1 MENRYLFKARSIGN
15 RKWVYG
21 SLVQFANESYIVT
34 ISEDVHTV
42 VFTKVDSSTI
52 CQCMEFKDED
62 DNLVWA
68 NDIVSTISS
77 DPTGELICKDNII
90 VNPKDHK
97 LMFSLEFSNEL
108 RVVGNIFDDTKFC
121 NKSPK

>member
-1 MENRYLFKARSIGN
+1 MENRYLFKARSVGN

-90 VNPKDHK
+90 VNPKDHR

-108 RVVGNIFDDTKFC
+108 RVIGNIFDDIKLC
-121 NKSPK
+121 GKSSK

>member
-1 MENRYLFKARSIGN
+1 MENRYLFKARSVGN
-15 RKWVYG
+15 GKWVYG

-34 ISEDVHTV
+34 ISEDVHAV

-52 CQCMEFKDED
+52 CPCTELKDD
-62 DNLVWA
+62 DGKLVWA

-90 VNPKDHK
+90 VNPKDHR

-108 RVVGNIFDDTKFC
+108 RVIGNVFDDIKLC
-121 NKSPK
+121 GKSSK

>member
-1 MENRYLFKARSIGN
+1 MENRYLFKARSVGN

-52 CQCMEFKDED
+52 CQCTELKDD
-62 DNLVWA
+62 DGKLVWA

-90 VNPKDHK
+90 VNPKDHR

-108 RVVGNIFDDTKFC
+108 RVIGNIFDDIKLC
-121 NKSPK
+121 GKSSK